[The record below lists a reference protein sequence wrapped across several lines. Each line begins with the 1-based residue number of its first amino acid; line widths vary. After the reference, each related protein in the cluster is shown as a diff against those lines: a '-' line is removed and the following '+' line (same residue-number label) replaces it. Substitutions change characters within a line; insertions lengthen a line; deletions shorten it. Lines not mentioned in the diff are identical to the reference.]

1 MLVILKLADMIAN
14 YLYDKNIIKDDVEIY
29 RHGIALYISESISF
43 SSIIVISLFTR
54 HTLYTIGYILL
65 FSKMRETFGG
75 FHCKS
80 FLTCNLTYITIYIL
94 FELLLIIMVPQYIQI
109 ISSIVCTAII
119 WKLAPVDHANKLLSE
134 TMKNRFSKESKGL
147 IVITLIC
154 FYLISFIN
162 KNMSLMIWYCI
173 LTNAILLITGKLVR
187 NYEERTDEE
196 NCEKVL

>member
-1 MLVILKLADMIAN
+1 MLVILKLADMIAK
-14 YLYDKNIIKDDVEIY
+14 YLYSKNIIEDDVEIY
-29 RHGIALYISESISF
+29 RHGIALYISECISF

-109 ISSIVCTAII
+109 ICSIVCTAII
-119 WKLAPVDHANKLLSE
+119 WKLAPVDHANKILSE
-134 TMKNRFSKESKGL
+134 TMKNGFSKEAKGL

-173 LTNAILLITGKLVR
+173 LTNTILLITGKLVR
-187 NYEERTDEE
+187 NYEERTDGE